1 MKSRKFDR
9 KRLKMFDTSGV
20 VLFVCRGLAVFSDPI
35 IRVVD
40 ALVGATNAMRIDAYG
55 GEPKP

>member
-1 MKSRKFDR
+1 
-9 KRLKMFDTSGV
+9 MFDTSVV

-55 GEPKP
+55 GESHCFCFSFD